1 MNSHR
6 MAVIGAVATAMMS
19 AALAQPSSA
28 PAASASATV
37 PMRAT
42 SPNSPQTEYAPGR
55 ATADSNKM
63 GIAGPESAVDS
74 KAPNDAACKT
84 ITAQSERDQCL
95 AKARKSERDR
105 TSASPVTTDKKPKP

>member
-1 MNSHR
+1 MISYR
-6 MAVIGAVATAMMS
+6 MAVIGAATAAMMS
-19 AALAQPSSA
+19 AVSAQPSSA
-28 PAASASATV
+28 PAAGASATV

-42 SPNSPQTEYAPGR
+42 PPNSPQTEYAPGR
-55 ATADSNKM
+55 AAADSNKM
-63 GIAGPESAVDS
+63 GIAGPESAADS

-84 ITAQSERDQCL
+84 ITAESERDQCL